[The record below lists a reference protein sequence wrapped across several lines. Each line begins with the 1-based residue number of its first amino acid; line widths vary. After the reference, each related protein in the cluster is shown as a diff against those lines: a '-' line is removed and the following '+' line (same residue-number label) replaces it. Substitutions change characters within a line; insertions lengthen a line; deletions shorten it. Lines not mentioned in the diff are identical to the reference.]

1 MRKDWMRQPGALSA
15 LGVFVLALGVY
26 VRTMAP
32 TLSFW
37 DCGEY
42 ITCSHILGIPHQPGT
57 PLYVLMGRV
66 FDVLLFFFSTARA
79 VNFMSAFFSAL
90 GVMLTCLVIADLAR
104 RADPDSG
111 WLAQAGGII
120 GALFLLFSDT
130 YWNNAVEAEV
140 YGPAAF
146 MVALLTWLGLRWYDA
161 RREAHGDGILYL
173 ILYLLGLGVGF
184 HLGSL
189 LVYPAIFILVVLARD
204 RRLSFVDLM
213 IASGALA
220 LFLLSTMIKSN
231 GLLLV
236 LLIGYTA
243 LVVARALAG
252 RRFALIGA
260 GLFVLG
266 LSVHLYLLIRAGL
279 HPAIN
284 QSQPDNFA
292 TFMSVLRRE
301 QYPPLDPFKRQAPL
315 WSWQFPYYYD
325 FLLRQFSFLGDGRGA
340 LARIGV
346 FVGPIFLGLLGI
358 FHGLRRARPWIWMLL
373 VGYFINA
380 DGLTLYLNF
389 SNHEVR
395 ERDYFYSAGF
405 MFAAMLIGLG
415 AAALLRYAA
424 GPEGKT
430 TRELPPG
437 RQVPAVRAGL
447 LAKAAAGLLIVI
459 AALPL
464 LVPGHPKWIE
474 HDRSR
479 NWVPREYAWNM
490 LAGLDRNAIL
500 FTNGDNDT
508 FPIWYLQDVE
518 KYRPDVTVL
527 NLSLVNLP
535 WYVKQMRQRDPQ
547 LPLSYT
553 DPQIDQLEA
562 RIYEDPKT
570 GEQQI
575 VYVRDYIVHDVL
587 TANRQ
592 RPAPRPVF
600 FAVTIPQDNM
610 ALYFP
615 YLKMEGLAFRLTPDK
630 QAAGMPGCDAVST
643 LDNLLG
649 VYDFRALMTGDSAA
663 RQRRYAAMAGAPT
676 GARETGAPARLGA
689 AAPPRLDYAP
699 LLALLGDKRRDV
711 WLDQNTT
718 NLLGNY
724 PAAAVQAGYDY
735 LRQAGVASAADTV
748 RYDYLIDCSLAAFDM
763 ARRFDPYFSM
773 VGDFYP
779 LLLVEKGRSSEALAY
794 LDGYLAAAR
803 PNGRV
808 RPEQAEESLN
818 KTLMAMAG
826 SGQVAAATAFLERR
840 IATAPRDAI
849 AYRVLF
855 NVQRVQGDVPA
866 ARRILERWRAASG
879 QGDPEMERVLQRL
892 DAGGSPAAPADSQKG
907 AR

>member
-1 MRKDWMRQPGALSA
+1 MRQPGAWSA
-15 LGVFVLALGVY
+15 LGVFVLALAVY

-42 ITCSHILGIPHQPGT
+42 ITSAHILGVPHQPGT

-66 FDVLLFFFSTARA
+66 FDLLLFFLSTARA

-90 GVMLTCLVIADLAR
+90 GVMFTCLVIADLAR

-111 WLAQAGGII
+111 WLAQAGGVI

-140 YGPAAF
+140 YGLAAF
-146 MVALLTWLGLRWYDA
+146 MVALLAWLGLRWYDA

-189 LVYPAIFILVVLARD
+189 LVYPAIFVLVAASRD
-204 RRLSFVDLM
+204 RKLSLLDLV
-213 IASGALA
+213 IASAGLG
-220 LFLLSTMIKSN
+220 LFLLSTMLRSS
-231 GLLLV
+231 GTLLV
-236 LLIGYTA
+236 LFVGYTA
-243 LVVARALAG
+243 VVAARALAG

-266 LSVHLYLLIRAGL
+266 LSVHLYMLIRAGQN
-279 HPAIN
+279 PAIN
-284 QSQPDNFA
+284 QSQPDNLG
-292 TFMSVLRRE
+292 TLMSVLRRE
-301 QYPPLDPFKRQAPL
+301 QYPPLDPFQRQAPL
-315 WSWQFPYYYD
+315 WTWQFPYYYD

-346 FVGPIFLGLLGI
+346 FIGPLFLGLLGI

-373 VGYFINA
+373 AGYLINA

-389 SNHEVR
+389 SDHEVR
-395 ERDYFYSAGF
+395 ERDYFYSTGF

-424 GPEGKT
+424 GPEGKAA
-430 TRELPPG
+430 RDLPAG
-437 RQVPAVRAGL
+437 RSVTAVRAGL
-447 LAKAAAGLLIVI
+447 LAKVAAGLLVVI

-464 LVPGHPKWIE
+464 LVPGHPKWVQ

-479 NWVPREYAWNM
+479 NWIAREYAWNM
-490 LAGLDRNAIL
+490 LAGLPRDAIL

-508 FPIWYLQDVE
+508 FPIWYLQEVE
-518 KYRPDVTVL
+518 KYRRDVTVL

-535 WYVKQMRQRDPQ
+535 WYVKQMRQRDRD

-553 DPQIDQLEA
+553 DAQIDQIEA
-562 RIYEDPKT
+562 RIYEDPST
-570 GEQQI
+570 GERQI
-575 VYVRDYIVHDVL
+575 VYVRDYVVHDVL
-587 TANRQ
+587 TANRK
-592 RPAPRPVF
+592 RPAPRPAY
-600 FAVTIPQDNM
+600 FAVTIPRDNM

-630 QAAGMPGCDAVST
+630 QPGGEPGVDGERT
-643 LDNLLG
+643 LQNLLG
-649 VYDFRALMTGDSAA
+649 VYDYRALLTGDSAA
-663 RQRRYAAMAGAPT
+663 RQRLFESTSGASAAGS
-676 GARETGAPARLGA
+676 ETGAPLRLSGT
-689 AAPPRLDYAP
+689 AAPRFDFEP
-699 LLALLGDKRRDV
+699 LARMLGEKRRDV
-711 WLDQNTT
+711 WRDQNTT

-724 PAAAVQAGYDY
+724 PAAAVRAGYDY
-735 LRQAGVASAADTV
+735 LLQAQSESAADTML
-748 RYDYLIDCSLAAFDM
+748 YDHLIDRSLTAFEL
-763 ARRFDPYFSM
+763 ARLFDPFFPM

-779 LLLVEKGRSSEALAY
+779 LLLVEKGRSAEALEFLETY
-794 LDGYLAAAR
+794 LQFAGPDGK
-803 PNGRV
+803 V
-808 RPEQAEESLN
+808 RPEEAEESLN

-826 SGQVAAATAFLERR
+826 SGQAGAATAFLERR
-840 IATAPRDAI
+840 ITAAPRDPI
-849 AYRVLF
+849 AYRALF
-855 NVQRVQGDVPA
+855 NVQRVLGDVPA
-866 ARRILERWRAASG
+866 ARRIYERWRAASG
-879 QGDPEMERVLQRL
+879 QGDAEMERVLQRL
-892 DAGGSPAAPADSQKG
+892 DAAGSPATPPAAPG
-907 AR
+907 EAR

>member
-1 MRKDWMRQPGALSA
+1 LRKDWMRQPGAWSA
-15 LGVFVLALGVY
+15 LGVFVLALVVY

-66 FDVLLFFFSTARA
+66 FDILLFFFSTARA

-90 GVMLTCLVIADLAR
+90 GVMFTYLVIADLAR

-111 WLAQAGGII
+111 WLAQAGGVI

-140 YGPAAF
+140 YGLAAF
-146 MVALLTWLGLRWYDA
+146 MVALLAWLGLRWYDA

-173 ILYLLGLGVGF
+173 IFYLLGLGVGF
-184 HLGSL
+184 HLGAL
-189 LVYPAIFILVVLARD
+189 LVYPAIFILVVVSRD
-204 RRLSFVDLM
+204 RRLSLADLV
-213 IASGALA
+213 IASAGLA
-220 LFLLSTMIKSN
+220 LFLLSTMLRSS
-231 GLLLV
+231 GTLLLLFLV
-236 LLIGYTA
+236 YTA
-243 LVVARALAG
+243 LVAARALAG
-252 RRFALIGA
+252 RRFALIGS

-266 LSVHLYLLIRAGL
+266 LSVHLYMLIRAGQ

-284 QSQPDNFA
+284 QSQPDNFG
-292 TFMSVLRRE
+292 TLMSVLRRE
-301 QYPPLDPFKRQAPL
+301 QYPPIDPFQRQSPL

-340 LARIGV
+340 LARIGI
-346 FVGPIFLGLLGI
+346 FIGPIFLGLLGI

-373 VGYFINA
+373 AGYLINA

-395 ERDYFYSAGF
+395 ERDYFYSTGF

-424 GPEGKT
+424 GPEGKSA
-430 TRELPPG
+430 
-437 RQVPAVRAGL
+437 RQLSAGKRVAAVRAGL
-447 LAKAAAGLLIVI
+447 LAKMAAGLLIVI

-464 LVPGHPKWIE
+464 LVPGHPKWVQ

-479 NWVPREYAWNM
+479 NSIPREYAWNM
-490 LAGLDRNAIL
+490 LAGLDRNAII

-508 FPIWYLQDVE
+508 FPIWYLQEVE
-518 KYRPDVTVL
+518 NFRRDVTVL

-535 WYVKQMRQRDPQ
+535 WYVKQMRQRDPD
-547 LPLSYT
+547 LPLAYT

-562 RIYEDPKT
+562 RIYEDPGT

-587 TANRQ
+587 TANRKRPVP
-592 RPAPRPVF
+592 RPAF
-600 FAVTIPQDNM
+600 FAVTIPKENM
-610 ALYFP
+610 ELYFP
-615 YLKMEGLAFRLTPDK
+615 YLKMEGLMFRLMPDK
-630 QAAGMPGCDAVST
+630 QPGGEPGVDGERT
-643 LDNLLG
+643 LQNLLG
-649 VYDFRALMTGDSAA
+649 VYDYRALLTGDSAA
-663 RQRRYAAMAGAPT
+663 RRRQFEAAVGGAPAAREAGAPVRLA
-676 GARETGAPARLGA
+676 GVAMARADLE
-689 AAPPRLDYAP
+689 P
-699 LLALLGDKRRDV
+699 LVGLLGDKRRDV
-711 WLDQNTT
+711 WRDQNTT

-724 PAAAVQAGYDY
+724 PAAAVRAGYDY
-735 LRQAGVASAADTV
+735 LLQAQTVSADDTV
-748 RYDYLIDCSLAAFDM
+748 QYDQLIDRSLFAFEL
-763 ARRFDPYFSM
+763 ARRFDPFFPT

-779 LLLVEKGRSSEALAY
+779 LLLVEKGRSGEALTF
-794 LDGYLAAAR
+794 LDEYLASVGPGR
-803 PNGRV
+803 RV
-808 RPEQAEESLN
+808 RPEEAEEALN
-818 KTLMAMAG
+818 KTLMAMAS
-826 SGQVAAATAFLERR
+826 SGQAGAAATFLEKR
-840 IATAPRDAI
+840 ITAAPRDPI

-855 NVQRVQGDVPA
+855 NVQRVSGDIPT
-866 ARRILERWRAASG
+866 ARRILERWRAVSG
-879 QGDPEMERVLQRL
+879 QGDAEMERVLQRL
-892 DAGGSPAAPADSQKG
+892 DAADSPAAAPNTPG
-907 AR
+907 ETR